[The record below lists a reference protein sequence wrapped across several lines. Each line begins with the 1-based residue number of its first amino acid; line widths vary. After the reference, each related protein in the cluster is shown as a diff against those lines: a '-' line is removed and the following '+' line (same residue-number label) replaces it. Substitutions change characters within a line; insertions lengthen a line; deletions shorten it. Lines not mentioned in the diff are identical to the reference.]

1 MALNQARAD
10 PQADSQDASG
20 LAAVISN
27 IDEATAKKEK
37 ADKEAQAQAETELAR
52 ASKKTALNQAKADP
66 SVPLSKQAEAQ
77 NAGGLAAVIS
87 NIDEAKAKKEKAEK
101 EAQAHAETEL
111 ARVSKKTALNQASAD
126 PSVPL
131 SKQAEAQNAG
141 GLAAV
146 ISNIDEAKA
155 KKENAEKDAQAQ
167 AETELARVSKKTAL
181 SQ

>member
-77 NAGGLAAVIS
+77 DAGGLAAVISNIDEANAKKEKADKEAQARGKTELARASKKTALNQARADPQADSQDAEGLAAVIS

-101 EAQAHAETEL
+101 Q
-111 ARVSKKTALNQASAD
+111 
-126 PSVPL
+126 
-131 SKQAEAQNAG
+131 
-141 GLAAV
+141 
-146 ISNIDEAKA
+146 
-155 KKENAEKDAQAQ
+155 AQAQ
-167 AETELARVSKKTAL
+167 AETELARASKKT
-181 SQ
+181 